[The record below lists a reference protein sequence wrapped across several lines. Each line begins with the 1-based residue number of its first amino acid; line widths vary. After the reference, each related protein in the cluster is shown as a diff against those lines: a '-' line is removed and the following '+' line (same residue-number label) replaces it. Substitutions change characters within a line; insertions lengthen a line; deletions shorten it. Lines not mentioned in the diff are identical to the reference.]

1 MDRRKEKLNSQLRLI
16 AALKEFTGPVPAGQF
31 TQKEFFIVKLQII
44 GDTLEEFKREKL
56 AALVEWVLARMARGP
71 LSEADSSRFRD
82 SLSQLVSG
90 KDYAQAA
97 AGLGTR
103 ELLAERLSRV
113 TPVSAS
119 EEEKKRPGEYREPS
133 VDKLT
138 SDAYARMRFEDL
150 EKEFAAGRP
159 VEELLNKARE
169 RVAGFCAVGKM
180 PLGMDNTM
188 PSPMM
193 TCIEAVVGAC
203 YRLLARLKR

>member
-138 SDAYARMRFEDL
+138 GDAYARMRFEDL

>member
-16 AALKEFTGPVPAGQF
+16 AALKEFTGPVPEGQF

-56 AALVEWVLARMARGP
+56 AALSDWALARMARGP
-71 LSEADSSRFRD
+71 LSDADSSRFKE

-90 KDYAQAA
+90 KDYNAVSG
-97 AGLGTR
+97 GLGTK
-103 ELLAERLSRV
+103 ELLTERLSRV
-113 TPVSAS
+113 TPVSAAA
-119 EEEKKRPGEYREPS
+119 EEKKRPGEFREPS

-138 SDAYARMRFEDL
+138 TDAYARMRFEDL
-150 EKEFAAGRP
+150 EKESAAGRP
-159 VEELLNKARE
+159 AEDLLNKARE
-169 RVAGFCAVGKM
+169 RVAAFCAVGRM